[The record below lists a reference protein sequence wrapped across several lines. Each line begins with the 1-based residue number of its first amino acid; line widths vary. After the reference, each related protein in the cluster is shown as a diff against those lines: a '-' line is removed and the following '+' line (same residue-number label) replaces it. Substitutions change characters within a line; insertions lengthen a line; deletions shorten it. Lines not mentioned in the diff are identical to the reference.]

1 VDSTACRAPD
11 TLLRLAR
18 PSRQDAI
25 ARSKQA
31 REEDTTV
38 RLRVG
43 RLFDAALGAV
53 LVGTTLGCVD
63 ALPRPA
69 HTEPAPPL
77 ASAPLD
83 AAGLDAQGFPEAPG
97 QRLVLAH
104 CTACHSAK
112 LVQQNRATRHGWS
125 ELIDWMQRK
134 QGLWVLD
141 PRQEAVML
149 DYLAAHYGP
158 NAEAEQY
165 RRPPLAQRWLP
176 PREAEASPTGPSQAG
191 HGRAQGNE
199 RKSGKENEK
208 ESAQP

>member
-1 VDSTACRAPD
+1 M
-11 TLLRLAR
+11 
-18 PSRQDAI
+18 
-25 ARSKQA
+25 
-31 REEDTTV
+31 
-38 RLRVG
+38 RVG
-43 RLFDAALGAV
+43 RLLGTALGAA
-53 LVGTTLGCVD
+53 LVGATLGCVD

-69 HTEPAPPL
+69 HTEPSPPL
-77 ASAPLD
+77 ATAPLD

-165 RRPPLAQRWLP
+165 RRLPLAKRWLP
-176 PREAEASPTGPSQAG
+176 PSETEASPTWQSQSG
-191 HGRAQGNE
+191 HGHAQGNE
-199 RKSGKENEK
+199 RENGKGNEK